1 MNDLRI
7 VLLLFGLAVIA
18 GVYLWERIRSRR
30 MRRGPA
36 PSGGEDEFGDVDLRI
51 SPRERD
57 DDDIAPVLPAL
68 RNRRDDDVT
77 APAAPVT
84 LKRDEPESDAAPA
97 GGIISLHVVA
107 DEDAPFTGAALLPAF
122 RETGLEFGDM
132 HIFHAYTVDGV
143 RTPRAVFHVAN
154 MLEPGTFDPDAM
166 DDFSTH
172 GLTLFMQLPA
182 PVDGNLALDLM
193 LDSARRLAGRLG
205 GEVLTHDR
213 RPLSEAYVEALRRD
227 INGGE

>member
-7 VLLLFGLAVIA
+7 ILLLFGLAVIA
-18 GVYLWERIRSRR
+18 GVYLWERIRARR
-30 MRRGPA
+30 TRRGPE
-36 PSGGEDEFGDVDLRI
+36 SFGGEDEFGDVDLRI
-51 SPRERD
+51 SPRDRD

-68 RNRRDDDVT
+68 RNRRDDEVT
-77 APAAPVT
+77 APDVPVNESG
-84 LKRDEPESDAAPA
+84 DEPDSGTTAT

-107 DEDAPFTGAALLPAF
+107 APDTPFSGPALLPAL
-122 RETGLEFGDM
+122 RDTGLEFGDM
-132 HIFHAYTVDGV
+132 HIFHAATVNGEH
-143 RTPRAVFHVAN
+143 TPRPVFHVAN

-166 DDFSTH
+166 DGFTTY

-182 PVDGNLALDLM
+182 PVDGGLALDLM
-193 LDSARRLAGRLG
+193 LDTARRLAGRLG

-227 INGGE
+227 VNGGQ